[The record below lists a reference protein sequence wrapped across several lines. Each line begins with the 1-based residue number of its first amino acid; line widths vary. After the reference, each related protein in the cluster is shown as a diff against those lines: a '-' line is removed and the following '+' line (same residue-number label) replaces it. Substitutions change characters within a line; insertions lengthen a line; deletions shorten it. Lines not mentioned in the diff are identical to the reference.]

1 MSRKLKFAVVGSGAI
16 GCYYGGKLA
25 ATGRDVHFLMRRDL
39 EFVRRSGLRLHSGG
53 EKLHISKVNV
63 SATTDEIGPSDVVL
77 IAVKTTSNKD
87 LGKLIPPL
95 LKDDTI
101 LLTLQNGLGNEEFL
115 ATRFGAERVMG
126 GLCFVCL
133 NRIAPGVIE
142 HYGHGTLS
150 IGEYNRGPLPRTH
163 QIVAEFQQSGIVARV
178 VENLI
183 TERWRKLVWNIPFNG
198 LSIAAGKI
206 TVADILADE
215 PLHQLTRHMMEE
227 VIGAAKKAGHEI
239 PMSFIEEQI
248 QRSIVMGPYK
258 PSSLIDYMEGREV
271 EVESIWGEPYRQ
283 GLRAGAEVGRMET
296 LYGLLKKLAAHVDRE
311 RI

>member
-16 GCYYGGKLA
+16 GCYYGGMLA
-25 ATGRDVHFLMRRDL
+25 SQGGDVHFLMRRDL
-39 EFVRRSGLRLHSGG
+39 EFVRRNGLRLHSGG

-163 QIVAEFQQSGIVARV
+163 HIVAEFQQSGIVARV

-206 TVADILADE
+206 TVADILADA
-215 PLHQLTRHMMEE
+215 PLHQITLHMMEE
-227 VIGAAKKAGHEI
+227 VIGAAKKAGHDI